1 MTEDASKALAIEIFQ
16 FLAPKAD
23 LDTQTI
29 LAAVSMV
36 LAAIAVEAGVEEEK
50 AMYAFRKSY
59 GKAERRLKQVLK
71 DIH

>member
-1 MTEDASKALAIEIFQ
+1 MSEDKSKELAIEIFK
-16 FLAPKAD
+16 FLAPKAE